1 MNNTKKLIALR
12 GACQAENESEDMIK
26 QVCALYDALLL
37 HNNLD
42 EDDIVSIIFSVTPDL
57 DEKNPAAALRQG
69 GKAQEAALFAVQE
82 AVVKGG
88 LERCI
93 RILIHAYADETKTLR
108 HIYQNGAEVLR
119 PDRADSKSN

>member
-1 MNNTKKLIALR
+1 LNTQKKLIALR
-12 GACQAENESEDMIK
+12 GACQAENNGEDIRV
-26 QVCALYDALLL
+26 QVCALYDALLNQ
-37 HNNLD
+37 NNLQ

-69 GKAQEAALFAVQE
+69 GKAKDLALFAVQE

-93 RILIHAYADETKTLR
+93 RFLIHAYADGDKPLH
-108 HIYQNGAEVLR
+108 HIYRNGAEVLR
-119 PDRADSKSN
+119 PDRAN